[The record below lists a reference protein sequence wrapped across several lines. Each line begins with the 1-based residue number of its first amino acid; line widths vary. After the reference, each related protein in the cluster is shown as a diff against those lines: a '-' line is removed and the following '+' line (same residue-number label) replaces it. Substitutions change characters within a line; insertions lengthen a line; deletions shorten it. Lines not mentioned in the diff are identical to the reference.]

1 VAKSLEEARREAA
14 ERLRAQV
21 DQFDDDP
28 ADVYTRIAEAQL
40 LRGLPAVGKFSASSA
55 IWGTQPGFGLFDD
68 E

>member
-1 VAKSLEEARREAA
+1 MSLNDSRRDTSQ
-14 ERLRAQV
+14 RLDAQV
-21 DQFDDDP
+21 KQFEDEPDDP
-28 ADVYTRIAEAQL
+28 HTRVAEAQL